1 MNTFINNDISFEK
14 IISNP
19 LDNNIWI
26 IFSKQTNKG
35 IIIDAPPD
43 FEKINQ
49 IISNLGTLK
58 IENIL
63 ITHNHYDHIDGI
75 EYMYENLKNPVKI
88 WIGKDDLDKLNE
100 FSINKNDIKTY
111 TEHTNIKL
119 NNTFVK
125 FIPTPGHTN
134 GSTCILIENHI
145 FTGDTL
151 FPGGPG
157 RTSNSNDFKK
167 IIDSIEN
174 KLLVLSPNTLV
185 HPGHGAD
192 TKIKT
197 SKKEYEIF
205 KYKNLEISKLSGN
218 ISW

>member
-1 MNTFINNDISFEK
+1 MNTIGNDDISYEK
-14 IISNP
+14 IISKP
-19 LDNNIWI
+19 LENNIWV

-35 IIIDAPPD
+35 VIIDAPPD

-49 IISNLGTLK
+49 IILNLGNVM
-58 IENIL
+58 IENIF
-63 ITHNHYDHIDGI
+63 ITHNHYDHIDGV
-75 EYMYENLKNPVKI
+75 EHMYKNLGNPVKI
-88 WIGKDDLDKLNE
+88 WIGKDDLDKLNK
-100 FSINKNDIKTY
+100 FSISKNDITTY
-111 TEHTNIKL
+111 TENANFKL
-119 NNTFVK
+119 NNTLIK

-157 RTSNSNDFKK
+157 RTSNPDDFKK
-167 IIDSIEN
+167 IINSIEN
-174 KLLVLSPNTLV
+174 KLLILSPNTLI

-197 SKKEYEIF
+197 SKNEYEIF
-205 KYKNLEISKLSGN
+205 KHKNLDSIKLSGN